1 MNFREVR
8 NITRYESRLISR
20 GNLWRIFVFIA
31 VGIRG
36 KRFRINDIIEETV
49 IHRGVVWK
57 ENNGHNCH

>member
-36 KRFRINDIIEETV
+36 KKVPD
-49 IHRGVVWK
+49 K
-57 ENNGHNCH
+57 